1 MTSKWKHAPKHEGIR
16 DGFENHHHAVHHPVR
31 QPLCVIVS
39 RVGLDGFVGRVTG
52 LVRVGLEGG
61 GSGFGSGRRS
71 WPNAGKREN
80 EEMKSVCT
88 RRECGVRKFVGSLA
102 RAGRE
107 SRGGGGLTRGT
118 GNPGKRCRRG
128 RWRKASCARVVV
140 TDVPRV
146 VLCGTRVE
154 RRSGRSVVS
163 VKTTNPFGAQNTG
176 TP

>member
-1 MTSKWKHAPKHEGIR
+1 METRTKTRRNPRRIRKSSSCCTPPSTSATVCH
-16 DGFENHHHAVHHPVR
+16 R
-31 QPLCVIVS
+31 QSRRTRWLC
-39 RVGLDGFVGRVTG
+39 RTRNWVGASWFG
-52 LVRVGLEGG
+52 GG

-163 VKTTNPFGAQNTG
+163 VKTTNPVGAQNTG